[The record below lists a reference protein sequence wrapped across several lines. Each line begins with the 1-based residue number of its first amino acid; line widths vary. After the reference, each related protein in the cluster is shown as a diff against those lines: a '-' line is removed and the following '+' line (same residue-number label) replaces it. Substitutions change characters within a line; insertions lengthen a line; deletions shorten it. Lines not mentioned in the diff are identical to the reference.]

1 MYLEAIQ
8 AESEHEIQDEI
19 EEFDAMGSFNHGYLQ
34 VRLGGLFDRMP
45 EFTTVGELSLDVSG
59 VDLSPFDLRSKEE
72 IKPDLSI
79 YPKRGLSHP
88 KDILKMKEMP
98 LLALEIVSPK
108 QGMYEIAEKVR
119 LYFALGVQS
128 CWVVEPI
135 TQAITVYASVDQW
148 EIFARGDVIDAKLG
162 IQLAMNA
169 IFS

>member
-1 MYLEAIQ
+1 MYLEATE
-8 AESEHEIQDEI
+8 AEVGDEIQDEI
-19 EEFDAMGSFNHGYLQ
+19 EEFDGMGSFNHGYLQ

-59 VDLSPFDLRSKEE
+59 VDLTQFDLRSKEE

-88 KDILKMKEMP
+88 KDILRMKEMP

-148 EIFARGDVIDAKLG
+148 EIFARGDVVDAKLG
-162 IQLAMNA
+162 IRLAMNA

>member
-1 MYLEAIQ
+1 MQ
-8 AESEHEIQDEI
+8 TEI
-19 EEFDAMGSFNHGYLQ
+19 EYDIEDEVEESDDVGSFNHGYLQ
-34 VRLGGLFDRMP
+34 VRLGSLFDRMA
-45 EFTTVGELSLDVSG
+45 EFTTVGELSLDVSS
-59 VDLSPFDLRSKEE
+59 VDVSQFDLRSKEE

-119 LYFALGVQS
+119 LYFELGVQS
-128 CWVVEPI
+128 CWVVEPV

-148 EIFARGDVIDAKLG
+148 EIFARGDVVDAKLG
-162 IQLAMNA
+162 IRLAMNT

>member
-1 MYLEAIQ
+1 MYTEAMQ
-8 AESEHEIQDEI
+8 TDI
-19 EEFDAMGSFNHGYLQ
+19 EYDTENDVGEFDNVGSFNHGYLQ
-34 VRLGGLFDRMP
+34 VRLGGLFDRLP
-45 EFTTVGELSLDVSG
+45 GFTTVGELSLDVSG
-59 VDLSPFDLRSKEE
+59 VDLSQFDLRSKEE

-119 LYFALGVQS
+119 LYFELGVQS
-128 CWVVEPI
+128 CWVVEPV
-135 TQAITVYASVDQW
+135 TQAITVYSSVDQW
-148 EIFARGDVIDAKLG
+148 EIFARGDVVDAKLD
-162 IQLAMNA
+162 IRLAMNT